1 MHGVVHDTTVIT
13 STAGYLRV
21 LERHSLV
28 FEGGQ
33 ITVLRPAAELEPQVR
48 AGALGTVVLGQRYL
62 TVPGLVNTHHHLFQ
76 SLTRCLPAAQNER
89 LFGWL
94 LTLYERWRHLD
105 NRALRLAAQIS
116 IAELLLHGVTT
127 TSDHFYMFPR
137 GADVRLEAILEAAD
151 TLGIRLHL
159 CRGSMSLGQSR
170 GGLPPDDCVES
181 DADVLA
187 DCVRVLDRYHDP
199 RPYALRRIDLAPCSP
214 FNVTRELLI
223 ATRQLARERAVLLH
237 THLAETQDEERY
249 CLARFGRRPVQY
261 LAELDWL
268 GPDVYLAHC
277 VHVNEAEIQLLAR
290 TRTAVSLCPSSNQ
303 RLGSGWPPIEQLVAA
318 GIRVGLGV
326 DGSSSND
333 SGNLLAEARQALLL
347 ARGQA
352 AARDDAPLLP
362 PHKAFELATTGGA
375 ACLNRPEL
383 GHLNPGAAADFAMFR
398 ADDIALAGAAAQDP
412 VAALVLC
419 DAPRAERVFVAG
431 REVVREGRI
440 VARDETALGA
450 QLNDLVAERFV

>member
-13 STAGYLRV
+13 STAGHLRV
-21 LERHSLV
+21 LEHHSLA
-28 FEGGQ
+28 FERGQ
-33 ITVLRPAAELEPQVR
+33 ITILRPAAELELQVR
-48 AGALGTVVLGQRYL
+48 AGALGTVVPGQRYL

-105 NRALRLAAQIS
+105 NRALRLAAQVS

-127 TSDHFYMFPR
+127 TSDHLYMFPR
-137 GADVRLEAILEAAD
+137 GADVRLEAVLEAAD

-223 ATRQLARERAVLLH
+223 ATRQLARERTVLLH
-237 THLAETQDEERY
+237 THLAETRDEERY

-261 LAELDWL
+261 LADLDWL

-277 VHVNEAEIQLLAR
+277 VHVNPAEIELLAR

-303 RLGSGWPPIEQLVAA
+303 RLGSGWPPLEQLLAA

-333 SGNLLAEARQALLL
+333 AGNLLAEARQALLL

-383 GHLNPGAAADFAMFR
+383 GHLNPDAAADFAMFR
-398 ADDIALAGAAAQDP
+398 ADDIALAGAAAYDP

-440 VARDETALGA
+440 VALDETTLGA
-450 QLNDLVAERFV
+450 QLNDLVTELFV